1 MARTRARSVAPRSDG
16 GRTLGGVNKGFSA
29 LVGHGFEVGRV
40 RATANVTNDSD
51 IEIPV
56 NVPFPSLILG
66 YAIRVKETI
75 SHEWNWDFIDGN
87 TILGDA
93 AAQSEVTGSV
103 IEMLGADPTDYH
115 VTTESA
121 NILIRRDSNPG
132 VDDFDAGGSIEAVVY
147 YIQMDEL

>member
-51 IEIPV
+51 IEILV

-66 YAIRVKETI
+66 FAIRVKEAI
-75 SHEWNWDFIDGN
+75 SHEWNWDFIGGN
-87 TILGDA
+87 SLGDLT
-93 AAQSEVTGSV
+93 AQDQVTGSV
-103 IEMLGADPTDYH
+103 IEILGADPTDYH
-115 VTTESA
+115 VTTTSA
-121 NILIRRDSNPG
+121 NIRIRRDTDPG